1 MPCLACPELESSLQ
15 EPIAIIG
22 SACRFP
28 GGAQNAEA
36 FWQLLSNQVDAVTPV
51 PEGRWGNGSYY
62 DKDPD
67 APGKTYTTRGAYLA
81 EPIDQFEAGFFEISP
96 S

>member
-1 MPCLACPELESSLQ
+1 MSEGQTETLKKVYRALKKSQQRVKELESSLQ

-36 FWQLLSNQVDAVTPV
+36 FWQS
-51 PEGRWGNGSYY
+51 G
-62 DKDPD
+62 
-67 APGKTYTTRGAYLA
+67 
-81 EPIDQFEAGFFEISP
+81 
-96 S
+96 